1 MVKSHSRFVRN
12 FILAENNRLRNLPL
26 LVAAERSCN
35 NSQNYRKTMKIIK
48 IIFIVGQLLLL
59 FFMNYYA
66 FYLKNSANQTS
77 LDILF
82 CGKIFLFL
90 ALVVLI
96 TTRLKLKLIDKS
108 DKLILIIFSLF
119 FLISLNFF
127 LFDYFNIMVEYDRWI
142 GKGMPEKPFSF

>member
-1 MVKSHSRFVRN
+1 MYICVG
-12 FILAENNRLRNLPL
+12 
-26 LVAAERSCN
+26 LVLGFRHIFKPQNVSCN